1 MKYTTIRIEGAILS
15 ADILDKIE
23 QSELGG
29 QAAKDFGF
37 DPRVKVKDEIARAW
51 ADAQYLWRIF
61 KNQRERVDEKA
72 TGTSETRRFWIL
84 PLLGL
89 LGYDPQLSRAD
100 IISGKSYAIS
110 HRDTNRKDFLIH
122 IMGFRDNL
130 DKKRQDSGPRMS
142 PHALVQEYIN
152 LTEHLYAIVTN
163 GLQLRLLRDSSR
175 LIKLSF
181 IEFDLE
187 TMMEDDHYADFAI
200 MYRLIHASRMPQNV
214 EAGPESLIEKYHQDA
229 LDSGSRIREG
239 LSNAVEK
246 SIITFANGFLQH
258 PQNTVL
264 REKVEASELKSSD
277 YYQMLLRLIYR
288 ILFLMVTEERHLIYP
303 KRCNREKQEIY
314 YNYYSTQRLRR
325 LCEKRYLAD
334 KRYSDLWIAM
344 KQTFRLFED
353 AKYGTPLDIQPLN
366 GDLFGYNALDIL
378 NESALDNKTLLE
390 CLQNLNVFTNKY
402 SGQKIR
408 VNYASLNVEEFG
420 SVYEGLLEYDAV
432 FSRDNG
438 SWQFRFV
445 KGHERSASGSHY
457 TPEELVQPLIKH
469 SLDYII
475 EDRLKQSELVSSQIA
490 NSEVANSE
498 IVSKPLDEAEINYLI
513 GGEFGKDSV
522 VSGLGGLAEKFE
534 SGGGSL
540 SSQQGISSRGDIRN
554 DESDQTGGDFHSGE
568 YRRRMGEKLIQRIH
582 SVSQDLARQS
592 ERIGN
597 PSYLSGAD
605 QLDQQK
611 FRSITIAENRGNW
624 ENVARTYLQSE
635 KQLTIWR
642 LLPDT
647 TRYSLLATRYL
658 LSITVCDVACGSG
671 HFLLNAARRIGTELA
686 KVRTGEDQPS
696 PEPLRNAI
704 RDVIRHCIYG
714 VDKNPLAVE
723 LCKVA
728 LWLEAHNPGEPLTF
742 LDHRIRCGDA
752 IVGLAHAEELTNG
765 IANEAFKCLP
775 DDDKTVAAKFLK
787 SNKSERDN
795 PEQTSIAFCQ
805 EMTSGIES
813 LSRLFTDLK
822 EMPDHSPT
830 DIELKKQKY
839 LEITAGANYWRLKT
853 LADIRT
859 AQFFIHKT
867 EENANKL
874 ITDATYKQYLRGLH
888 PVGQAVAKALAVA
901 QEKHFFHWFLEFP
914 EVFAK
919 GGFDCI
925 LGNPPFLGGQKIS
938 GTFGKDY
945 LEYLKFAY
953 APAGSCDIVTYFYRR
968 IFDIIRPRGFQSL
981 LATNTIAQGGAR
993 EGGLDVIRDQGGS
1006 INHAVRSM
1014 KWPGMAAVEVSLVT
1028 IYKGKWQKEFTLDRK
1043 PVKTI
1048 TTYLD
1053 DSQVTGDPYPLKQN
1067 ENKSF
1072 QGSIVLGKGFV
1083 LTPEEARRLIEK
1095 NPRNKDVLF
1104 PYLNG
1109 EDLNTNPDQ
1118 SPSRWVINFHDWP
1131 LNREQ
1136 DEAEASA
1143 KNTDPKDPPY
1153 ASDYPDCL
1161 EIVERL
1167 VKPERL
1173 MQKGDRGAEYWW
1185 QFLRMRGELYRTIAP
1200 LERVLVIPETTK
1212 HLTFDFEPTNLV
1224 FSHAIKIIVTENYYD
1239 FTLLKSDIHLY
1250 WVWKNSSTLESRMK
1264 YITSDAYETF
1274 PFPQNLCIEI
1284 ENELEQIGKTY
1295 HEFRR
1300 QLMLKMQLGLTKTYN
1315 QFHNSALSEIASS
1328 EVVSSEIA
1336 NGEVVSSEIVKKM
1349 DKDSAF
1355 LYKHLQRTPGTYS
1368 FNEAVRD
1375 IFSLRELHKQM
1386 DLAVLKAYG
1395 WEDIDLA
1402 HDFYEVDY
1410 LPENDRIRYT
1420 ISPAARREV
1429 LKRLLELNHKIHEEE
1444 VAAGLWDKKG
1454 RGMKENKKQIS
1465 AFDE

>member
-23 QSELGG
+23 QGELGG
-29 QAAKDFGF
+29 QATKDFGF

-181 IEFDLE
+181 IVFDLE

-264 REKVEASELKSSD
+264 REKIEANELKSSD

-288 ILFLMVTEERHLIYP
+288 ILFLMVTEERHLVYP
-303 KRCNREKQEIY
+303 KRSNREKQEIY
-314 YNYYSTQRLRR
+314 YNYYSIQRLRR

-334 KRYSDLWIAM
+334 KRYSDLWIAL

-353 AKYGTPLDIQPLN
+353 SKYGAPLDIQPLN

-390 CLQNLNVFTNKY
+390 CLQNLNVFINKY

-457 TPEELVQPLIKH
+457 TPDELVQPLIKH

-475 EDRLKQSELVSSQIA
+475 E
-490 NSEVANSE
+490 
-498 IVSKPLDEAEINYLI
+498 
-513 GGEFGKDSV
+513 
-522 VSGLGGLAEKFE
+522 
-534 SGGGSL
+534 
-540 SSQQGISSRGDIRN
+540 
-554 DESDQTGGDFHSGE
+554 
-568 YRRRMGEKLIQRIH
+568 EKLK
-582 SVSQDLARQS
+582 D
-592 ERIGN
+592 GD
-597 PSYLSGAD
+597 P
-605 QLDQQK
+605 
-611 FRSITIAENRGNW
+611 
-624 ENVARTYLQSE
+624 E
-635 KQLTIWR
+635 K
-642 LLPDT
+642 
-647 TRYSLLATRYL
+647 AL

-671 HFLLNAARRIGTELA
+671 HFLLNAARRIGFELA
-686 KVRTGEDQPS
+686 KARTGEDQPS
-696 PEPLRNAI
+696 PEPLRIAI
-704 RDVIRHCIYG
+704 RDAIRHCIYG

-752 IVGLAHAEELTNG
+752 IVGLAHVEELNQG
-765 IANEAFKCLP
+765 VANEAFKCLP
-775 DDDKTVAAKFLK
+775 DDDKTIAAKFLK

-795 PEQTSIAFCQ
+795 PEQTSIAFHQ

-853 LADIRT
+853 LADIQT

-888 PVGQAVAKALAVA
+888 PTGQAVAQALAVA
-901 QEKHFFHWFLEFP
+901 QGKHFFHWFLEFP

-968 IFDIIRPRGFQSL
+968 IFDIIRLRGFQSL

-1014 KWPGMAAVEVSLVT
+1014 KWPGLAAVEVSLVT

-1083 LTPEEARRLIEK
+1083 LTPGDDQRLIEK
-1095 NPRNKDVLF
+1095 DPKNKDVLF

-1131 LNREQ
+1131 LNPDQ
-1136 DEAEASA
+1136 DEAEAIE
-1143 KNTDPKDPPY
+1143 KNTDPKGPPY

-1173 MQKGDRGAEYWW
+1173 KQKGDRGAEYWW

-1200 LERVLVIPETTK
+1200 LERVLVIAQVSKTVG
-1212 HLTFDFEPTNLV
+1212 FDFSNNDKV
-1224 FSHAIKIIVTENYYD
+1224 FDAKLNIFALDKFED
-1239 FTLLKSDIHLY
+1239 FTVMQSSLHYYWAWKYSTTLKTDLSY
-1250 WVWKNSSTLESRMK
+1250 APTQVFG
-1264 YITSDAYETF
+1264 TF
-1274 PFPQNLCIEI
+1274 PFPSTLAEEI
-1284 ENELEQIGKTY
+1284 KKELASKGETY

-1315 QFHNSALSEIASS
+1315 QFHNALLS
-1328 EVVSSEIA
+1328 EVVSSEVA
-1336 NGEVVSSEIVKKM
+1336 NSEVVSSEIVKKM

-1355 LYKHLQRTPGTYS
+1355 LWKHLEKTPGTCS
-1368 FNEAVRD
+1368 FNKAVRD
-1375 IFSLRELHKQM
+1375 IIHLRDLHREM

-1429 LKRLLELNHKIHEEE
+1429 LKRLLELNHKIHNEE
-1444 VAAGLWDKKG
+1444 VDAGLWGKKTKLKTTKDPNQG
-1454 RGMKENKKQIS
+1454 ILL
-1465 AFDE
+1465 